1 MRAVAVVR
9 RRFLRLLEEHR
20 AECLWF
26 LREDYAPAEPEEML
40 RVLAYLERHGDRET
54 FLEARRLATWLSP
67 DSSGSSAGS

>member
-1 MRAVAVVR
+1 MRAEGDVR

-26 LREDYAPAEPEEML
+26 LREDYEPAEPGEMR
-40 RVLAYLERHGDRET
+40 RVLAYLERYGDRET
-54 FLEARRLATWLSP
+54 FREARRLSTWLSP